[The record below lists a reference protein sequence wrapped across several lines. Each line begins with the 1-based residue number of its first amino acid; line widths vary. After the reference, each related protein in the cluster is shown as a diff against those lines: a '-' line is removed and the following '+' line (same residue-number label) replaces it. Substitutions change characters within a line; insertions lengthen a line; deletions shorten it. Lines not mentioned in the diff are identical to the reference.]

1 MNDFQA
7 KFHGFTLI
15 EVLLALSVFAL
26 AGIALLSTSDS
37 HLRNLSMLENQ
48 MYAEWI
54 AADQLVEVNITTNWP
69 PKNNAKGKI
78 ELAGRE
84 WHWLQKVGKT
94 EDPGLLQVTV
104 EVRSQLSDSESLA
117 RLSTFVSKADNK

>member
-84 WHWLQKVGKT
+84 WHWLRKVGKT